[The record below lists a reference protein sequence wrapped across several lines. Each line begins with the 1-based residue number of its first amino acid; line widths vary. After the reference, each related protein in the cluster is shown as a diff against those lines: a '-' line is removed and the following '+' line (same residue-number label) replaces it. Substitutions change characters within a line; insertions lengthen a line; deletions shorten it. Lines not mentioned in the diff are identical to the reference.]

1 MALTCLIRTTP
12 DPQQF
17 VLARLRGTD
26 ASQIVEFAVTLPLLM
41 VFLIGITDFGG
52 AFTLKQKLN
61 NAVREGA
68 RFGANEPTNDLDGTQ
83 PVSVDAIAN
92 LVGQYLQSARV
103 NDCGLANGASR
114 TVAKSPSAPLTWT
127 YTANTACAGTLTLT
141 IERGY
146 PAQIQAGTPTYW
158 LIATR
163 VSISYPYRWR
173 FNNVI
178 PLLVPGTNYGLSQIP
193 TDAIVPNL
201 D

>member
-1 MALTCLIRTTP
+1 MALTCSTRPTLHS
-12 DPQQF
+12 QQS
-17 VLARLRGTD
+17 VLARLKRAE

-68 RFGANEPTNDLDGTQ
+68 RFGANEPTSDLDGTQ

-103 NDCGLANGASR
+103 NDCGLSNSASR
-114 TVAKSPSAPLTWT
+114 TVAKSASAPLTWT
-127 YTANTACAGTLTLT
+127 YTANTGCAGTLTLT

-146 PAQIQAGTPTYW
+146 PVQLQAGTPNYW

-163 VSISYPYRWR
+163 VTISYPYQWR
-173 FNNVI
+173 FNRVI

-193 TDAIVPNL
+193 TEAVVPNL
-201 D
+201 T

>member
-1 MALTCLIRTTP
+1 MEVACSTRNTP
-12 DPQQF
+12 RPQQP

-68 RFGANEPTNDLDGTQ
+68 RFGANEPTSDLDGTQ

-92 LVGQYLQSARV
+92 LVGHYLQSARV
-103 NDCGLANGASR
+103 NDCGLSNSASR
-114 TVAKSPSAPLTWT
+114 TVQKSVSAPLTWT
-127 YTANTACAGTLTLT
+127 YTANTGCAGTLTVT

-146 PAQIQAGTPTYW
+146 PVQLQAGTPNYW

-163 VSISYPYRWR
+163 VTVSYPYQWR
-173 FNNVI
+173 FNRVI

-193 TDAIVPNL
+193 TEAVVPNL
-201 D
+201 T

>member
-1 MALTCLIRTTP
+1 MALTCSTRPTLHS
-12 DPQQF
+12 QQS
-17 VLARLRGTD
+17 VLARLKSAE

-68 RFGANEPTNDLDGTQ
+68 RFGANEPSSDLDGTE

-92 LVGQYLQSARV
+92 LVGHYLQSARV
-103 NDCGLANGASR
+103 NDCGISDPAR
-114 TVAKSPSAPLTWT
+114 TVNKSTSAPLTWT
-127 YTANTACAGTLTLT
+127 YTANTGCAGTLTLT

-146 PAQIQAGTPTYW
+146 PVQLQVGTPNYW

-163 VSISYPYRWR
+163 VTISYPYQWR
-173 FNNVI
+173 FNRVI

-193 TDAIVPNL
+193 TEAVVPNL
-201 D
+201 T

>member
-1 MALTCLIRTTP
+1 MEVACSTRNTP
-12 DPQQF
+12 RPQQP

-68 RFGANEPTNDLDGTQ
+68 RFGANEPTSDLDGTQ

-92 LVGQYLQSARV
+92 LVGHYLLYLIKKLLAFRLVGFPRLLGKELVDAGFPVPCLDTSPGYFDSA
-103 NDCGLANGASR
+103 GF
-114 TVAKSPSAPLTWT
+114 
-127 YTANTACAGTLTLT
+127 
-141 IERGY
+141 
-146 PAQIQAGTPTYW
+146 
-158 LIATR
+158 LI
-163 VSISYPYRWR
+163 
-173 FNNVI
+173 
-178 PLLVPGTNYGLSQIP
+178 
-193 TDAIVPNL
+193 DL